1 MDATQTAAAA
11 ATEGRADPVSWP
23 DSGSP
28 TWSSIRSNITR
39 PETFHDQPS
48 LTLGQHLPALSLPLK
63 RRIYET
69 DGFAGTMAP
78 PRRRRM
84 EDHPSGSATDYAP
97 TVAGAVPQSAAW
109 RPAQM
114 PPSAM
119 HEIQTPSLT
128 SPSAAP
134 WYAMAP
140 SGSSRRNMSPPRVPS
155 RIYSGQLTPQHP
167 TAAASPAEFTLWPHP
182 PPPSSHAL
190 EAVPAGSADGP
201 VWVIPPDQVFES
213 SGCTYNATAPVG
225 VAGLSRH
232 RIVQGEYDRSGEMVH
247 EPPGPLA
254 LAVSHQAPIAN
265 AVWDPPSSIEPNPWS
280 AAVTQDRIPEP
291 SVPGHPLLGPTTVGL
306 PPEQVVPKP
315 LLYRSYTRN

>member
-39 PETFHDQPS
+39 SDTFHDQRS

-63 RRIYET
+63 RHIYET
-69 DGFAGTMAP
+69 DVCAGIMAP
-78 PRRRRM
+78 PKRRTG
-84 EDHPSGSATDYAP
+84 DHPSGSATDYAP
-97 TVAGAVPQSAAW
+97 TVAGAVPQSAAC
-109 RPAQM
+109 RPAQT
-114 PPSAM
+114 PSSAM

-134 WYAMAP
+134 WYAMVS
-140 SGSSRRNMSPPRVPS
+140 SGTSRNMSHPGVS
-155 RIYSGQLTPQHP
+155 NRIYSSQLTLQHP
-167 TAAASPAEFTLWPHP
+167 TAAGSPAEFTLWPHP
-182 PPPSSHAL
+182 PPASSHAL

-201 VWVIPPDQVFES
+201 VWVITPDQVFES
-213 SGCTYNATAPVG
+213 SGSTYNATVPVG

-232 RIVQGEYDRSGEMVH
+232 RIVQGEYDRPGEIVH

-291 SVPGHPLLGPTTVGL
+291 SVPEHPLLGPTTVGL